1 MITLVAM
8 PTGSASLV
16 SAVAALTVDMGRYQT
31 GLNPR
36 VLNLLNH
43 GARALMPQCSLLL
56 KTFLSQMLTSVI
68 LSSGIWK

>member
-16 SAVAALTVDMGRYQT
+16 SAVAALVVDMGRYQT

-36 VLNLLNH
+36 VLDLLNH
-43 GARALMPQCSLLL
+43 GARALTPSAVYSL
-56 KTFLSQMLTSVI
+56 KPFCP
-68 LSSGIWK
+68 KC

>member
-16 SAVAALTVDMGRYQT
+16 SAVAALVDMGRYQT

-36 VLNLLNH
+36 VLDLLNH
-43 GARALMPQCSLLL
+43 GARALTPSAVYSL
-56 KTFLSQMLTSVI
+56 KPFCP
-68 LSSGIWK
+68 KC